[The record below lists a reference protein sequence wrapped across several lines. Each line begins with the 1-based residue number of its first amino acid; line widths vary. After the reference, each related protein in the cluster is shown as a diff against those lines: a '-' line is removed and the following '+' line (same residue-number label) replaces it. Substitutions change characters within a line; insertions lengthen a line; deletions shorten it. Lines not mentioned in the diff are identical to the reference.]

1 MVNIAQVVKVSEINY
16 VQLVK
21 REWKTNK
28 WKNLRWST
36 TLELTT
42 DNGEISIE
50 LSKDNME
57 EIYKKLAE
65 KLDKQVEEV

>member
-1 MVNIAQVVKVSEINY
+1 MIDVAQAIKVRGINY
-16 VQLVK
+16 VQL
-21 REWKTNK
+21 
-28 WKNLRWST
+28 WSN

-65 KLDKQVEEV
+65 KLGKQVEEV